1 MKTVL
6 TEKYNLVD
14 SSKFELMELNFGIN
28 FCSIIFNCNSY
39 KITQE
44 IVDKVI
50 IKSKLYHNYNSLYV
64 ITNKRK
70 LKIESLFVK
79 YIDKTYKYNFIV

>member
-14 SSKFELMELNFGIN
+14 SSKIELIELNFGIN

-39 KITQE
+39 KITQK

-50 IKSKLYHNYNSLYV
+50 INHKVRYDDNSLYV

-70 LKIESLFVK
+70 LKIKSLFTK
-79 YIDKTYKYNFIV
+79 YIDKTYKYDFN

>member
-6 TEKYNLVD
+6 TEKTSIID

-50 IKSKLYHNYNSLYV
+50 IKHNASYDDNNFYV

-70 LKIESLFVK
+70 LKIESLFIK